1 MACPFDNRIKK
12 KTKRIELKYEL
23 LSGKESC
30 TCSYSYRSS
39 PMCGRQTGKELE
51 DDWSWALSRTS
62 AKSMS
67 SWLCKNLS
75 KCPRYQLGN
84 LGVLLLC

>member
-1 MACPFDNRIKK
+1 
-12 KTKRIELKYEL
+12 
-23 LSGKESC
+23 
-30 TCSYSYRSS
+30 
-39 PMCGRQTGKELE
+39 MCGRQTGKELE
-51 DDWSWALSRTS
+51 DDWSWTLSRTS

-84 LGVLLLC
+84 FGVLLLC